1 MNSLADLLI
10 AFGLGAVLGAFVT
23 VALLGFLGMLGVPL

>member
-1 MNSLADLLI
+1 MNTLADLLI

-23 VALLGFLGMLGVPL
+23 VVLLGFLGWLGMPL